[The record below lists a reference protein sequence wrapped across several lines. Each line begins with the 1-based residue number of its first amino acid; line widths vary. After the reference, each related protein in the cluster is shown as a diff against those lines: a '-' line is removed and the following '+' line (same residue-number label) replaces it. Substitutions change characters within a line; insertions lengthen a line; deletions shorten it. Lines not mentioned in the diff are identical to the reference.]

1 MNNMLSMNRRTFL
14 SVASGVMVTPHAL
27 NSTTSSDN
35 EENSDWC
42 ASISDNASQLAN
54 PSGEPD
60 FIVSGEKDVEVY
72 WKPQEYFDERGY
84 FFSYAVSNVGGSLI
98 TLNKGR
104 RAEINDYVLTH
115 ELAHS
120 LGYRHGDGGIVN
132 TDTAL
137 SDTGDRTGDTLEES
151 TKDVGNSF
159 DAYEVYERW
168 DVGVL
173 GDLGVEF
180 AQDNLLVTEL
190 GKAGQRFASNSSVE
204 DIHIRNSHNGFG
216 GKYDSGPQPKS
227 KNVYAGRFY
236 K

>member
-1 MNNMLSMNRRTFL
+1 MRRRTFL
-14 SVASGVMVTPHAL
+14 SMAS
-27 NSTTSSDN
+27 STIATSYVLSSSTASNN

-42 ASISDNASQLAN
+42 VSITDKASQLAN
-54 PSGEPD
+54 PSDEPD
-60 FIVSGEKDVEVY
+60 FVVSGEKDVEVY
-72 WKPQEYFDERGY
+72 WKSQEYFDERGY
-84 FFSYAVSNVGGSLI
+84 FFSYGVSNVGGSLI
-98 TLNKGR
+98 ILNKGR
-104 RAEINDYVLTH
+104 LEEINDYVLTH

-137 SDTGDRTGDTLEES
+137 FNTGDRTGDTLEES

-159 DAYEVYERW
+159 DAYEVYKRW
-168 DVGVL
+168 NIETL
-173 GDLGVEF
+173 GILGTEF

-204 DIHIRNSHNGFG
+204 DLHIKNSHNGFG
-216 GKYDSGPQPKS
+216 GKYDSGLQTDS
-227 KNVYAGRFY
+227 DNVYAGRFY

>member
-1 MNNMLSMNRRTFL
+1 MNRRTFL
-14 SVASGVMVTPHAL
+14 SVASGAMVTPHTL

-42 ASISDNASQLAN
+42 ASISDDASQLAN

-104 RAEINDYVLTH
+104 LEEINDYVLLH

-137 SDTGDRTGDTLEES
+137 RNTGDRMGNGLKKS

-159 DAYEVYERW
+159 DAYRIYNQW
-168 DVGVL
+168 GVETL
-173 GDLGVEF
+173 GELGVEF

-190 GKAGQRFASNSSVE
+190 GKAGERFASNSSVE
-204 DIHIRNSHNGFG
+204 DLHIRNSHNGFG
-216 GKYDSGPQPKS
+216 GKYDSGLQPNS
-227 KNVYAGRFY
+227 NNVYAGRFY